1 MSVLSINRPDGVCD
15 RRPGL
20 ALFALAASV
29 FLTYMTVGVALPVIP
44 LYVHR
49 TLGFGNVLVGVV
61 VGMQF
66 LATVLTRN
74 YAGRIAD
81 DHGGSRSM
89 RSGIAFCA
97 LAGAAYVVVPF
108 APVSPCGK
116 LIILIAGR
124 LILGFGESQLLV
136 GMLAWGI
143 GIMGQPR
150 TGKVLAWTGM
160 AMYGALAVGA
170 PVGLWMNDATG
181 FAAIGLI
188 NILLSLAALLLVAGV
203 AGVPPYGGYRQSFR
217 SILGLIWRP
226 GLGVALQGVGFAAI
240 GAFVSLDFLAKGWPH
255 AGLALTCFG
264 TAFVAIR
271 LLFGR
276 LPDRVGGIRVAMIS
290 LVVRLLVRPCSGS
303 HQTRPL
309 LCWAPP

>member
-1 MSVLSINRPDGVCD
+1 
-15 RRPGL
+15 
-20 ALFALAASV
+20 
-29 FLTYMTVGVALPVIP
+29 
-44 LYVHR
+44 
-49 TLGFGNVLVGVV
+49 
-61 VGMQF
+61 
-66 LATVLTRN
+66 
-74 YAGRIAD
+74 
-81 DHGGSRSM
+81 
-89 RSGIAFCA
+89 
-97 LAGAAYVVVPF
+97 
-108 APVSPCGK
+108 
-116 LIILIAGR
+116 
-124 LILGFGESQLLV
+124 
-136 GMLAWGI
+136 
-143 GIMGQPR
+143 
-150 TGKVLAWTGM
+150 M

-203 AGVPPYGGYRQSFR
+203 ASVPPYGGYRQSFR

-264 TAFVAIR
+264 AAFVAIR

-290 LVVRLLVRPCSGS
+290 LVVEAVGQILLWIAPDPATALLGATVTGCGCSMVFPSFGVEVIR
-303 HQTRPL
+303 HV
-309 LCWAPP
+309 PPQSRGTALGGFAAFQDIAYGGTGPVAGVVASSFGYASVFAVGAAAAKTGLGCPPSVA